1 MEERLL
7 EDRDRVLRALAKFD
21 ERFEESTQ
29 DEAGDLSLYPLHMAD
44 EGTDTMEA
52 EKETLLASKEGQ
64 LLYAIDDA
72 LQKLYKEPE
81 KFGECENCGRAIDM
95 DRLELVPHAKYCAR
109 CQRELE
115 VEEV

>member
-1 MEERLL
+1 MEQRLL
-7 EDRDRVLRALAKFD
+7 EERDKVLRALAKFD

-44 EGTDTMEA
+44 EGTDTMET

-81 KFGECENCGRAIDM
+81 SFGQCENCGRAIEM
-95 DRLELVPHAKYCAR
+95 DRLDLVPHAQYCAR

-115 VEEV
+115 TEEV